1 MSDDVHNIHD
11 AFSRE
16 VFSDPDRAA
25 AFFEQFLPGAL
36 LEVLDMASL
45 QVSKESYTTKT
56 LKEYFSDL
64 LFTIQLKK
72 PSVAKVHIALLF
84 EHKSEPDSNVLI
96 QVGHY
101 MFFHWMKCIRKK
113 KAIYPIIPLIY
124 YQGKIRWEIPELKS
138 LFNKFPKSVTSY
150 LPSVPHIFLPL
161 NGLSEERIMDIR
173 NAMMISAL
181 LAQKSKIRPIQLA
194 EDFLKILA
202 LFPIES
208 GDRNFFETITVYAY
222 NVSNIDDDQMKQ
234 VIQQL
239 PQPVKQDFMTTYEM
253 IKNKGKLEGKQ
264 EGKLEG
270 KLEGEI
276 TGKSVVVLNLHDAGM
291 DIGFIMKVTEL
302 DRETVEKIIRER
314 GSKKD

>member
-25 AFFEQFLPGAL
+25 SFFEQFLPGQL
-36 LEVLDMASL
+36 RKVLDLSSL
-45 QVSKESYTTKT
+45 EVSKESYTTKT

-64 LFTIQLKK
+64 VFTIGLKK
-72 PSVAKVHIALLF
+72 PSAAKVRIALLF
-84 EHKSEPDSNVLI
+84 EHKSEPDSHVLI

-113 KAIYPIIPLIY
+113 KEIYPIIPLIY
-124 YQGKIRWEIPELKS
+124 YQGKVRWEIPELKS
-138 LFNKFPKSVTSY
+138 LFNEFPESVTSY

-173 NAMMISAL
+173 NAMMISAI
-181 LAQKSKIRPIQLA
+181 LAQKSKTRPISLA
-194 EDFLKILA
+194 KDFLRIFQ
-202 LFPIES
+202 LFPVES
-208 GDRNFFETITVYAY
+208 GDRNFLETIIVYAY

-253 IKNKGKLEGKQ
+253 IINKGKLEGN
-264 EGKLEG
+264 
-270 KLEGEI
+270 LEGEI
-276 TGKSVVVLNLHDAGM
+276 KGKSAVVLNLHDAGM
-291 DIGFIMKVTEL
+291 DLDFIMKVTEL
-302 DRETVEKIIRER
+302 SRETVEKIIREK
-314 GSKKD
+314 GNKKD